1 MSAKKMKGLRYS
13 QKGCVQ
19 MVQILDEK
27 MKEFI
32 HSELEKIKSDKEK
45 FAEEKG
51 RIWNEIFKLL
61 NAQNKNETPEHKKRL
76 ELLHK
81 YNVML
86 INEYE
91 LLCER
96 DIVLFQ
102 IVAGI
107 GEIARESECRVS
119 QEIDENEEV
128 LSM

>member
-1 MSAKKMKGLRYS
+1 
-13 QKGCVQ
+13 
-19 MVQILDEK
+19 MVQILDDR
-27 MKEFI
+27 MKDFI

-45 FAEEKG
+45 YAEEKG

-61 NAQNKNETPEHKKRL
+61 NDQNSDDSPEHKKRL

-86 INEYE
+86 IKQYD

-96 DIVLFQ
+96 DLSLFH

-107 GEIARESECRVS
+107 GEIAMERECRISREIYDNEKFLS
-119 QEIDENEEV
+119 Q
-128 LSM
+128 